1 MRRWDRSE
9 IQNACDWLDS
19 TFLVLLFLKH
29 EPLTVRWGA
38 VALVLTL
45 KSLQKWQKMNMGFL
59 GFRTQ
64 LV

>member
-1 MRRWDRSE
+1 MRHGDRSE
-9 IQNACDWLDS
+9 IQNAYDWLDS

-38 VALVLTL
+38 LPWSSP
-45 KSLQKWQKMNMGFL
+45 KKPPKMAENEHGIF
-59 GFRTQ
+59 GVRTQ